1 MSSYEYLLEYAKEF
15 SAQLE
20 RDRLLQRDKIVS
32 NALKDKK
39 NEHR

>member
-1 MSSYEYLLEYAKEF
+1 MSKYDDLQEYAKDF

-20 RDRLLQRDKIVS
+20 RDRLLQRDKIIE

-39 NEHR
+39 NE